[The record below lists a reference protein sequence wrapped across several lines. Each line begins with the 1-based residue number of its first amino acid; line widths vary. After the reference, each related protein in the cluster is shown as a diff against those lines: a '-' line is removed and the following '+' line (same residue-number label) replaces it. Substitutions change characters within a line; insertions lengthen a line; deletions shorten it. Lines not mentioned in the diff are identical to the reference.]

1 MNLKNGR
8 FDKALGVSLLL
19 AMLAVAGCGS
29 DSGGGGPIVGPAPSK
44 TSPGS
49 GLFAVDCGKD
59 RAYIP
64 LSSLDNNGNGQ
75 VAVINIGVN
84 PDTTDPRVTTVSLT
98 HPDIPVGTALDSD
111 HGLIIV
117 TSGQTSGKDGFVDVI
132 DQKTNTLVAGSPFA
146 FPAGSQPGF
155 FGQLLYNPTTHLALL
170 ATCNSSSCSS
180 GNPLTGFV
188 TFDPVTH
195 AFGTII
201 PANYAESF
209 ALNSATDVIIDASDS
224 SGAGAMDSVDV
235 AGERACTLTDSNIGS
250 DQDGASTDSE
260 TNITVISNEDGTA
273 SVLNLNGSTF
283 NPGAG
288 TPCTLDEA
296 GTLPNSVLVSGL
308 PGETAGSAVNG
319 KTHQAFLIEDS
330 NSGVSLIQLP
340 TASVNQL
347 TSGDLGTPAISSI
360 PNDPLGNAWGTKGD
374 PYAVAVGE
382 CKNTGYAV
390 DSSFQF
396 LVQVDLKTLQDNPS
410 NISTGLPAGSC
421 AGTTTTTFK
430 CTNGNGVTFFPL
442 PGVL

>member
-1 MNLKNGR
+1 
-8 FDKALGVSLLL
+8 
-19 AMLAVAGCGS
+19 
-29 DSGGGGPIVGPAPSK
+29 
-44 TSPGS
+44 
-49 GLFAVDCGKD
+49 
-59 RAYIP
+59 
-64 LSSLDNNGNGQ
+64 
-75 VAVINIGVN
+75 
-84 PDTTDPRVTTVSLT
+84 
-98 HPDIPVGTALDSD
+98 
-111 HGLIIV
+111 
-117 TSGQTSGKDGFVDVI
+117 
-132 DQKTNTLVAGSPFA
+132 
-146 FPAGSQPGF
+146 
-155 FGQLLYNPTTHLALL
+155 
-170 ATCNSSSCSS
+170 
-180 GNPLTGFV
+180 
-188 TFDPVTH
+188 
-195 AFGTII
+195 
-201 PANYAESF
+201 
-209 ALNSATDVIIDASDS
+209 
-224 SGAGAMDSVDV
+224 V

-430 CTNGNGVTFFPL
+430 CTNSNGVTFFPL